1 MRGRSYP
8 FKSMSRTLL
17 SVLLALAPAAPAFA
31 QFRAV
36 PEVAPGL
43 VSPLGGAGAA
53 VASPLTTAP
62 ALAGILAAPS
72 LSPAG
77 LSAPSAAS
85 LPALPAAAVPSA
97 ASGVSVAPVPADAS
111 VPGMAAAGVAA
122 SAARTPAVSAEISA
136 AAFPRDVDGRP
147 FVLRSLKDLA
157 VLLGDGATLPG
168 ARVFDG
174 SGQRGALVDP
184 AGEAPSIP
192 QGVLRVETHPLR
204 SPADVDLI
212 PRLGNSAALHDE
224 LRAHLSALL
233 PIDIYVYHDA
243 RGGRFLGL
251 DLSRNPDNAGRL
263 PDLQAHEVA
272 TIHRIQAVARDL
284 QVLVREEGATPDLV
298 VNGVP
303 TEMKSVFGGDV
314 SVQVSHANVQLLA
327 HAKRHGLGLGAVA
340 LDMDGREIPVEHV
353 EAGLAA
359 VRRAGEIGF
368 DRVYAFNGG
377 AWQTYA
383 RDVDGEFRLS
393 RTERPFA
400 PHAAS
405 AARAALIPRALA
417 QAPRMNLREV
427 EREITEPSRLLRA
440 RGIEAIVT
448 AYGSARIPSPEAARA
463 RLAKAE
469 AEAAAGSKSA
479 ESRRTLAAA
488 REAVRMSKYYAI
500 ARELGALVARE
511 GGGRVAMVTGGG
523 PGIMEG
529 ANRGAF
535 EAGGPSVGFNI
546 ILPHEQNANPY
557 ATPGLEFS
565 FENFATRKM
574 ALRRGAMGLVY
585 FPGGFGTMDELF
597 EVLTLMQTGKMPRV
611 PIVLIGERSYWEK
624 ILDFSEFD
632 RMGLISHEDL
642 SMFTFAETAEQAW
655 SAIQRFHAV
664 GSPSGS

>member
-1 MRGRSYP
+1 MNRA
-8 FKSMSRTLL
+8 LL
-17 SVLLALAPAAPAFA
+17 AVLLALAPAGPAFA

-43 VSPLGGAGAA
+43 VSPLAGAGAA

-62 ALAGILAAPS
+62 ALAGVLTAPTIPSAA
-72 LSPAG
+72 
-77 LSAPSAAS
+77 LSAPAALP
-85 LPALPAAAVPSA
+85 LPALPAAAVPSGAAAAPATAA
-97 ASGVSVAPVPADAS
+97 ASVAESAA
-111 VPGMAAAGVAA
+111 PGIGAPTAPSA
-122 SAARTPAVSAEISA
+122 SAELPA
-136 AAFPRDVDGRP
+136 AAFPRGADGRP
-147 FVLRSLKDLA
+147 AVLRSLKDLA

-168 ARVFDG
+168 SRFFDG
-174 SGQRGALVDP
+174 AGQRGALVDP

-192 QGVLRVETHPLR
+192 QGVRRVESHPLR

-212 PRLGNSAALHDE
+212 PRLGNSAAMHDE

-233 PIDIYVYHDA
+233 PIDIFVYHDA

-251 DLSRNPDNAGRL
+251 DLSRNPDNVGRL

-272 TIHRIQAVARDL
+272 TIRRIQAVTRDL
-284 QVLVREEGATPDLV
+284 QVLVREQGATPDLI

-314 SVQVSHANVQLLA
+314 SVQVAHANVQLLA

-340 LDMDGREIPVEHV
+340 LDMDGREIPVERV

-359 VRRAGEIGF
+359 VRRAGDIGF

-393 RTERPFA
+393 RAERPFA
-400 PHAAS
+400 SHAAP

-417 QAPRMNLREV
+417 QAPQMNLREV
-427 EREITEPSRLLRA
+427 EREITEPARLLRA

-463 RLAKAE
+463 RLAQAE
-469 AEAAAGSKSA
+469 AEAAAGPKSA
-479 ESRRTLAAA
+479 ESRRSLAAA
-488 REAVRMSKYYAI
+488 REALRMSKYYGI

-546 ILPHEQNANPY
+546 VLPHEQNANPY

-597 EVLTLMQTGKMPRV
+597 EVLTLIQTGKMPRV
-611 PIVLIGERSYWEK
+611 PIVLIGEKSYWEK

-664 GSPSGS
+664 R

>member
-1 MRGRSYP
+1 MT
-8 FKSMSRTLL
+8 RTLL
-17 SVLLALAPAAPAFA
+17 AVLLALAPAAPAFA
-31 QFRAV
+31 QFRAA
-36 PEVAPGL
+36 PEVAPTI
-43 VSPLGGAGAA
+43 VSPLAGAGAA

-62 ALAGILAAPS
+62 ALAGAQAVPS
-72 LSPAG
+72 LAPTA

-85 LPALPAAAVPSA
+85 LPALPAAAVPSVASGFAAVPASADA
-97 ASGVSVAPVPADAS
+97 ASVGRTASGAAATAVPAAS
-111 VPGMAAAGVAA
+111 VEFSGAA
-122 SAARTPAVSAEISA
+122 SARGA
-136 AAFPRDVDGRP
+136 DGRP
-147 FVLRSLKDLA
+147 AVLSSLKDLA
-157 VLLGDGATLPG
+157 VLLGDGAALQG
-168 ARVFDG
+168 ARTFDG
-174 SGQRGALVDP
+174 AGQLGALVD
-184 AGEAPSIP
+184 ASGEAPSIP
-192 QGVLRVETHPLR
+192 QGVRRVEAHPLR

-233 PIDIYVYHDA
+233 PIDIFVYHDA

-272 TIHRIQAVARDL
+272 TIRRIQAVTRDL

-298 VNGVP
+298 VRGVP
-303 TEMKSVFGGDV
+303 TEMKSVFSGDV
-314 SVQVSHANVQLLA
+314 AVQVSHANVQLLA

-340 LDMDGREIPVEHV
+340 LDMDGREIPVERV

-383 RDVDGEFRLS
+383 RGVDGEFRLS
-393 RTERPFA
+393 RTERPFSS
-400 PHAAS
+400 HAAPT
-405 AARAALIPRALA
+405 ARAALVPRALA
-417 QAPRMNLREV
+417 LAPRMNLREV
-427 EREITEPSRLLRA
+427 EREITEPSRLLRE

-448 AYGSARIPSPEAARA
+448 AYGSARIASPEAARA

-469 AEAAAGSKSA
+469 AEAAASPSA
-479 ESRRTLAAA
+479 ESRRSLTAA
-488 REAVRMSKYYAI
+488 REALRMSKYYRI

-557 ATPGLEFS
+557 ATAGLEFS

-597 EVLTLMQTGKMPRV
+597 EVLTLIQTGKMPRV

-655 SAIQRFHAV
+655 SAIQRFHAAR
-664 GSPSGS
+664 